1 MLICAPIQDFLGRN
15 DAPSGLTLDL
25 SLIKGIKVLDHF
37 KPSFEGAV
45 KPGKTVK
52 KINPVPGRQ
61 AAVTF
66 GVGVTT
72 QQLHNAVYSSKLMTI
87 GAAHGETGEKKS

>member
-1 MLICAPIQDFLGRN
+1 LLIRATIQDFLGRN

-25 SLIKGIKVLDHF
+25 SLLKGIKVLDHF
-37 KPSFEGAV
+37 KPSFEGAK
-45 KPGKTVK
+45 KPGSTVNT
-52 KINPVPGRQ
+52 IIPVPGRQ

-87 GAAHGETGEKKS
+87 GAAHGEIQE